1 MVGKPDK
8 MAARSA
14 TQLHSRAIT
23 NLRDHPE
30 LRLQITRSWWS
41 ALPTGLP
48 SPRECRFV
56 VSQVLP
62 LLRVVDD
69 ARSGA

>member
-30 LRLQITRSWWS
+30 LRLQI
-41 ALPTGLP
+41 
-48 SPRECRFV
+48 
-56 VSQVLP
+56 
-62 LLRVVDD
+62 
-69 ARSGA
+69 ARAW

>member
-23 NLRDHPE
+23 SLRAHPE
-30 LRLQITRSWWS
+30 LRLQIARPWQS

-48 SPRECRFV
+48 SRRKCCFAV
-56 VSQVLP
+56 GQVLP